1 MKIFGIGLTGYIGS
15 VVVEKLHAAGHSV
28 RGLARSETAARE
40 LAGAGVEPV
49 RGALGDVQA
58 IGSAARAAD
67 AVLGFSTGGFLTS
80 ALAPGVADSYGS
92 TVSCILDAPE
102 GSGKPYMQISGT
114 GFWFGNAWANPG
126 LVLTEDIAPQPPYF
140 YAANLAAHQALLQSA
155 QRGVRSLI
163 VAPGQVYGRD
173 GGYIGP
179 VARRFDCARKHG
191 AVYALPPGQCGAIT
205 YVHVD
210 DLADLIVLA
219 LNGAGA
225 GEVFFAATDT
235 VGTFELA
242 RAVSRVSGFGG
253 RVDCLSEQQLAA
265 VDGPIAVGDCKCT
278 LLASSVKARQ
288 VLGWKPSQPGLLESL
303 RQMEGRVDIAS
314 VYPQTKR
321 QAMART
327 VRL

>member
-1 MKIFGIGLTGYIGS
+1 MKVFGIGLTGYIGS
-15 VVVEKLHAAGHSV
+15 VVVEKLQAAGHSV
-28 RGLARSETAARE
+28 CGLARSVTAARE
-40 LAGAGVEPV
+40 LAEAAVEPI
-49 RGALGDVQA
+49 RGTLGDVQV
-58 IGSAARAAD
+58 IGNAARAAD

-80 ALAPGVADSYGS
+80 ALAPGVADAYGN
-92 TVSCILDAPE
+92 TVSCILDALQ

-126 LVLTEDIAPQPPYF
+126 LVLTEDIEPQPPYF
-140 YAANLAAHQALLQSA
+140 YAANLAAHHALRRSA
-155 QRGVRSLI
+155 ERGVRSI
-163 VAPGQVYGRD
+163 VVAPGQVYGRD

-191 AVYALPPGQCGAIT
+191 AMYALQPAQCGTIS

-219 LNGAGA
+219 LDGAEA
-225 GEVFFAATDT
+225 GDLFFGVTDT
-235 VGTFELA
+235 VGAFDLA
-242 RAVSRVSGFGG
+242 RAVSRVCGFDG
-253 RVDCLSEQQLAA
+253 RVDCLSEHQLAA
-265 VDGPIAVGDCKCT
+265 VDGPIAVGDFKAT

-288 VLGWKPSQPGLLESL
+288 VLGWKPARPGLLESL
-303 RQMEGRVDIAS
+303 RQMEGRVDIGS
-314 VYPQTKR
+314 VYPEKKR

>member
-1 MKIFGIGLTGYIGS
+1 MKVFGIGLTGYIGS
-15 VVVEKLHAAGHSV
+15 VVVEKLQAAGHTVS
-28 RGLARSETAARE
+28 GLARSDTAAKE
-40 LAGAGVEPV
+40 LAEVGVEPI
-49 RGALGDVQA
+49 RGVLGEVEV
-58 IGSAARAAD
+58 IGKAARAAD

-80 ALAPGVADSYGS
+80 ALAPGAADSYGN
-92 TVSCILDAPE
+92 TVSCILDALE

-114 GFWFGNAWANPG
+114 GFWFGNAWASPG
-126 LVLTEDIAPQPPYF
+126 LVLTEDIPPQPPYF
-140 YAANLAAHQALLQSA
+140 YAGLLAPHDAMLKAA
-155 QRGVRSLI
+155 QRGVRSLV

-179 VARRFDCARKHG
+179 VARRFDCARKNG
-191 AVYALPPGQCGAIT
+191 AIYALPPGQCGAIS
-205 YVHVD
+205 YVDVD
-210 DLADLIVLA
+210 DLADLVLLA
-219 LNGAGA
+219 LDQGKA
-225 GEVFFAATDT
+225 GEIYFGTTDT

-242 RAVSRVSGFGG
+242 QAVSRVCGFKG

-265 VDGPIAVGDCKCT
+265 VDGPFAPGDFKVN

-288 VLGWKPSQPGLLESL
+288 ALGWKPFQPGVLECL

-314 VYPQTKR
+314 VYPEKKR